1 MSGTAVGGPASSGTS
16 SWFQRLLLPGFAF
29 KAAVI
34 GGGYATGRE
43 LAEYFIPSGPQ
54 GGVMAIAVAMVC
66 WSVLCA
72 LTFALA
78 QATRSFDYLS
88 FFNTLLGPFAFV
100 FEIAYVVFMVLILAV
115 FGAAAGAIGQAMF
128 GWPALVGTLL
138 LMAGIGAFTAFG
150 NRSVERLF
158 QWVSFFLYGVYVLF
172 FVFVLAGFGGQ
183 AMDHFSTPVPT
194 DGWLSGGLTYAGYNI
209 VGAVMVL
216 PLARHFRS
224 RRDAVVAG
232 VLAGPLAMLPGLL
245 FFICMIAWYPQIGEQ
260 ALPSDYILRQLNMP
274 VFHLLFQM
282 MIFSALLESGA
293 AAVHAANERVAAT
306 WRARRG
312 VELPIGG
319 RFAIALALLVGS
331 IFIADRF
338 GLVTLIAS
346 GYRALAYL
354 FLAVYVLPVLT
365 IGVWRLLRRSPQPA
379 VAAQPHSLQGD

>member
-1 MSGTAVGGPASSGTS
+1 MSGHASGGPGSSGAS

-54 GGVMAIAVAMVC
+54 GGVMAIVVAMVC
-66 WSVLCA
+66 WSALCA

-78 QATRSFDYLS
+78 HATRSFDYLS

-100 FEIAYVVFMVLILAV
+100 FEIAYLVFMVLILAV

-128 GWPALVGTLL
+128 GWPTLVGTLL
-138 LMAGIGAFTAFG
+138 LMTGIGAFTAFG

-158 QWVSFFLYGVYVLF
+158 KWVSFFLYGVYVLF
-172 FVFVLAGFGGQ
+172 FLFVLFAFGGQ

-209 VGAVMVL
+209 VGAVIIL
-216 PLARHFRS
+216 PLARHFQS

-245 FFICMIAWYPQIGEQ
+245 FFICMIAWYPQIGDQ
-260 ALPSDYILRQLNMP
+260 ALPSDYILRQLDMP
-274 VFHLLFQM
+274 VFHLLFQA

-306 WRARRG
+306 WRARRSA
-312 VELPIGG
+312 ELSNGW
-319 RFAIALALLVGS
+319 RFAIAVALLIGS

-354 FLAVYVLPVLT
+354 FLAVYVLPLLT
-365 IGVWRLLRRSPQPA
+365 IGTWRLLRRSPQPA
-379 VAAQPHSLQGD
+379 VAAQLHSLQGE